1 MANNTNF
8 STNKLTEDELNYYS
22 THALSWE
29 NSNLNQLD
37 YCQQHDIK
45 YKTFVY
51 VRNKILGLARKNSIP
66 NSDSKFVPVI
76 ATKGLDDNLDCDAIV
91 NKQNASEA
99 ISIYLVN
106 NIKVEL
112 PASLPAEKMSLIF
125 KTLGVSQ

>member
-1 MANNTNF
+1 MANNTKS

-22 THALSWE
+22 NHALSWE

-51 VRNKILGLARKNSIP
+51 VRNKILAPSRKSSAP
-66 NSDSKFVPVI
+66 NSDAKFVPVI
-76 ATKGLDDNLDCDAIV
+76 ATKELDDNLGCDAIV
-91 NKQNASEA
+91 NKQNTSEV

-106 NIKVEL
+106 NIKVEF
-112 PASLPAEKMSLIF
+112 PASLPADKMSVIF
-125 KTLGVSQ
+125 KNLGVAQ